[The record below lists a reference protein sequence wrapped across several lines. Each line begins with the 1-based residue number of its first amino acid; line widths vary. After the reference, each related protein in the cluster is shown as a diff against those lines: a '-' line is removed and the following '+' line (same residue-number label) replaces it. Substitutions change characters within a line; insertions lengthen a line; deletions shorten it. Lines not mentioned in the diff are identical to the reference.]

1 MVTQIS
7 TSDAWEAAYM
17 LLEGANLDE
26 IEGMQTNGRIICRM
40 ILSGENITKLQLTYL
55 NGEAKAGILE
65 MRSML
70 GQVNAWLYAA
80 RKKFKSQQQEKA
92 QGGNTSKRGG
102 L

>member
-1 MVTQIS
+1 MVTQIT

-17 LLEGANLDE
+17 LIHGAHLDE

-55 NGEAKAGILE
+55 NGEAKAGVLE

-70 GQVNAWLYAA
+70 GQVKSWMYAA
-80 RKKFKSQQQEKA
+80 KKEIKNQLARQT
-92 QGGNTSKRGG
+92 QGGGA
-102 L
+102 

>member
-26 IEGMQTNGRIICRM
+26 IEGMQSNGRIICRM
-40 ILSGENITKLQLTYL
+40 ILSGKNITRLQLTYL
-55 NGEAKAGILE
+55 NGDAKAGVLE

-70 GQVNAWLYAA
+70 GQVNAWIYSAK
-80 RKKFKSQQQEKA
+80 KKFKSQLQEA
-92 QGGNTSKRGG
+92 QGGEA
-102 L
+102 

>member
-1 MVTQIS
+1 MVTQIT

-17 LLEGANLDE
+17 LIHGAHLDE

-55 NGEAKAGILE
+55 NGDAKAGVLE

-70 GQVNAWLYAA
+70 GQVNAWMYAA
-80 RKKFKSQQQEKA
+80 KKKFKSQLAQEN
-92 QGGNTSKRGG
+92 QGGEA
-102 L
+102 

>member
-1 MVTQIS
+1 MVMKIS

-65 MRSML
+65 LRSML

-80 RKKFKSQQQEKA
+80 KKKFKSQQQPA
-92 QGGNTSKRGG
+92 GPGGNTSEGGG

>member
-1 MVTQIS
+1 MVTQIT

-17 LLEGANLDE
+17 LIHGAHLDE

-55 NGEAKAGILE
+55 NGDAKAGVLE

-70 GQVNAWLYAA
+70 GQVNAWMYAA
-80 RKKFKSQQQEKA
+80 KKKFKSQLAQQA
-92 QGGNTSKRGG
+92 QGGDI
-102 L
+102 